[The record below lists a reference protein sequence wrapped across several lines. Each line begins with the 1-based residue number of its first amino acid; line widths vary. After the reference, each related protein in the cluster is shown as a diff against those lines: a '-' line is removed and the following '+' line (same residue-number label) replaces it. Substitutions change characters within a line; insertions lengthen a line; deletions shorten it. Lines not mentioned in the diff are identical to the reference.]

1 MSLDDTRRTSCPTE
15 EIPHV
20 DTYRNRRRPDSV
32 LEFVIKWPARRLE
45 MKVSVE
51 TDRCVAAGHCVLAAA
66 EVFEQNDDDGV
77 VVLLEDEPGPEH
89 HEAIRQAAI
98 LCPAA
103 AIRLSER

>member
-1 MSLDDTRRTSCPTE
+1 MAGKETR
-15 EIPHV
+15 
-20 DTYRNRRRPDSV
+20 
-32 LEFVIKWPARRLE
+32 

-66 EVFEQNDDDGV
+66 EVFEQNEDDGV
-77 VVLLEDEPGPEH
+77 VVLLDAEPGPEH

-103 AIRLSER
+103 AIHLSER